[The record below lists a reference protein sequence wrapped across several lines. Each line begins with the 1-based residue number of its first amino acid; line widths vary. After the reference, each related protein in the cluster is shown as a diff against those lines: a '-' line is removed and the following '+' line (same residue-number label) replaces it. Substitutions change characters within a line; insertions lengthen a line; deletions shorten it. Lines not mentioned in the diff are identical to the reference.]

1 MPDDKNEHSG
11 DNTAQDDRRPA
22 SPLIERNIRALVEHA
37 AEAERVSTTGD
48 RVAVAISRFAGSM
61 RFIYFHIAAFGV
73 WFAINRGLISGIE
86 PFDRSFY
93 LLGTVASCEAIL
105 LATFVLIAQ
114 NRMSSR
120 ADTRNHL
127 DVQVG
132 LLTENETTHILRL
145 VAAMSERMGID
156 AAKNPAIKE
165 LVRDVEPQAI
175 LDQIETHQGEMER
188 QIKSDQVAD

>member
-1 MPDDKNEHSG
+1 
-11 DNTAQDDRRPA
+11 
-22 SPLIERNIRALVEHA
+22 
-37 AEAERVSTTGD
+37 
-48 RVAVAISRFAGSM
+48 M
-61 RFIYFHIAAFGV
+61 RFVYFHIAAFGV
-73 WFAINRGLISGIE
+73 WFAINRGLVPGIR

-132 LLTENETTHILRL
+132 LLTESETTHILRL

-156 AAKNPAIKE
+156 GVKHPEIQE
-165 LVRDVEPQAI
+165 LVRNVEPQAM
-175 LDQIETHQGEMER
+175 LEQIETHKGEVER
-188 QIKSDQVAD
+188 EIESDSAGA

>member
-1 MPDDKNEHSG
+1 MPDDKNEDSG
-11 DNTAQDDRRPA
+11 DNTGQNDSRPS
-22 SPLIERNIRALVEHA
+22 SPLVERNIRALVEHA
-37 AEAERVSTTGD
+37 AEAERASTTGD
-48 RVAVAISRFAGSM
+48 RIAVAISKFAGSM

-73 WFAINRGLISGIE
+73 WYAMNRGFVPGIR

-145 VAAMSERMGID
+145 VAAISERMGID
-156 AAKNPAIKE
+156 AVKDPEIQE
-165 LVRDVEPQAI
+165 LVRKVEPQSM
-175 LDQIETHQGEMER
+175 LEQIETHKDEVER
-188 QIKSDQVAD
+188 EIKSELTGE

>member
-1 MPDDKNEHSG
+1 MPDARNDPPRESPQP
-11 DNTAQDDRRPA
+11 DNTQPT
-22 SPLIERNIRALVEHA
+22 SPLIERNVRALVEHA
-37 AEAERVSTTGD
+37 AEAERENTTGD
-48 RVAVAISRFAGSM
+48 RIAVAVSRFAGSM
-61 RFIYFHIAAFGV
+61 RFIYLHIAAVGLWV
-73 WFAINRGLISGIE
+73 AINRGWLPGIR
-86 PFDRSFY
+86 PFDKSFDI
-93 LLGTVASCEAIL
+93 LGTVASCEAIF

-156 AAKNPAIKE
+156 AVKDPEIQE
-165 LVRDVEPQAI
+165 LVRTVEPQAM
-175 LDQIETHQGEMER
+175 LEQIETHKDEVER
-188 QIKSDQVAD
+188 EIKSDLAEE